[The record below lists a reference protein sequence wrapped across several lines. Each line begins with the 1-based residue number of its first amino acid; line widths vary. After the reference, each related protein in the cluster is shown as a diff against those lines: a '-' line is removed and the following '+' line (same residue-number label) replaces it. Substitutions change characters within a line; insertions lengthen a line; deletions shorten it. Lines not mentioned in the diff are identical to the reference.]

1 MPSGYPAVTPEVK
14 DQIINRI
21 KENGERVPEI
31 AKEFGLRPKSIY
43 GWLASRNGGSC
54 EILELSKLKR
64 EREVLLAIIG
74 ELTVANK
81 LGGKKN

>member
-54 EILELSKLKR
+54 EIMKYLGAEPTR
-64 EREVLLAIIG
+64 YQVD
-74 ELTVANK
+74 AN
-81 LGGKKN
+81 LI